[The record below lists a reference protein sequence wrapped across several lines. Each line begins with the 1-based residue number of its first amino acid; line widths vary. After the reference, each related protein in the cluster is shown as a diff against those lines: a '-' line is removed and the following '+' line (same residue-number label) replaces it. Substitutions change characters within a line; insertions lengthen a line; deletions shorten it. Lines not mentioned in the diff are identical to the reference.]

1 MDGASTL
8 CAGVNIM
15 IETITTLFSGKS
27 GIVLLIILGILAF
40 ATLIVSVIFRTK
52 TSQELKDRVYS
63 WWIIIGAFILG
74 AMLNTTVAMFFFAL
88 ISYLALKEYFTLIPT
103 RRTDRRII
111 FYAYLSIVFQYWF
124 AGAQWYGMFIIWIPV
139 YLFLLLPF
147 RQVFIGETQGFL
159 ENTSRV
165 QWGLMMFVFGLS
177 HLAYMMTL
185 PAVAGHDVGGK
196 ELVLYLVV
204 LTELN
209 DVLQYLWGKA
219 FGKHK
224 IVPKVSPNKT
234 IEGFVGAFVTLSAL
248 AVAFRFSPLLRR
260 FKHSRR
266 GCSSAARG
274 SWEMSSSRWSNG
286 TSESKIQGIYC
297 RGMGGYLI
305 VSIVSPIPHRSFSIS
320 PTISTIR
327 IMRC

>member
-1 MDGASTL
+1 
-8 CAGVNIM
+8 M

-40 ATLIVSVIFRTK
+40 ATLIVSVVFRSK
-52 TSQELKDRVYS
+52 TSQELKDRVTS

-74 AMLNTTVAMFFFAL
+74 AMLNTTIAMFFFAL

-147 RQVFIGETQGFL
+147 RQVLIGETQGFL

-219 FGKHK
+219 LGKHK

-234 IEGFVGAFVTLSAL
+234 VEGFLGAFVTLSAL
-248 AVAFRFSPLLRR
+248 AVVFSFLTPFTTLQALAA
-260 FKHSRR
+260 
-266 GCSSAARG
+266 GMLISSAGFIGDVVISMVKRDIG
-274 SWEMSSSRWSNG
+274 VKDSG
-286 TSESKIQGIYC
+286 HLLPGHGGILDRVDSLTYTAPLFFHFTY
-297 RGMGGYLI
+297 YLYY
-305 VSIVSPIPHRSFSIS
+305 
-320 PTISTIR
+320 
-327 IMRC
+327 

>member
-1 MDGASTL
+1 
-8 CAGVNIM
+8 M

-40 ATLIVSVIFRTK
+40 ATVIVSVVFRTK
-52 TSQELKDRVYS
+52 TSQELKDRVTS

-74 AMLNTTVAMFFFAL
+74 AMLNTTVAIFFFAL
-88 ISYLALKEYFTLIPT
+88 ISYLSLKEYFTLIPT

-147 RQVFIGETQGFL
+147 RQVLIGETQGFL

-209 DVLQYLWGKA
+209 DVLQYIWGKA
-219 FGKHK
+219 LGRHK

-234 IEGFVGAFVTLSAL
+234 IEGFVGAFITLSAL
-248 AVAFRFSPLLRR
+248 AVVFSFLTPFTTLQALAAGMLISGAGFVGDVVISMVKRDIGVKDSGHLLPGHGGILDRVDSLTYTAPL
-260 FKHSRR
+260 FFHF
-266 GCSSAARG
+266 
-274 SWEMSSSRWSNG
+274 
-286 TSESKIQGIYC
+286 TY
-297 RGMGGYLI
+297 YLYY
-305 VSIVSPIPHRSFSIS
+305 
-320 PTISTIR
+320 
-327 IMRC
+327 

>member
-1 MDGASTL
+1 
-8 CAGVNIM
+8 M

-40 ATLIVSVIFRTK
+40 ATLIVSVLFRTK

-124 AGAQWYGMFIIWIPV
+124 AGIGWYGMFIIWIPV

-147 RQVFIGETQGFL
+147 RQVLIGETQGFL

-185 PAVAGHDVGGK
+185 PAVAGHDVAGK
-196 ELVLYLVV
+196 ELVLYVVV

-219 FGKHK
+219 LGRHK

-234 IEGFVGAFVTLSAL
+234 VEGFAGAFVTLSAL
-248 AVAFRFSPLLRR
+248 AVAFSFLTPFTTLQALAAGMLISGAGFVGDVVISMVKRDIGVKDSGHLLPGHGGILDRVDSLTYTAPL
-260 FKHSRR
+260 FFHF
-266 GCSSAARG
+266 
-274 SWEMSSSRWSNG
+274 
-286 TSESKIQGIYC
+286 TY
-297 RGMGGYLI
+297 YLYY
-305 VSIVSPIPHRSFSIS
+305 
-320 PTISTIR
+320 
-327 IMRC
+327 

>member
-1 MDGASTL
+1 
-8 CAGVNIM
+8 M

-147 RQVFIGETQGFL
+147 RQVLIGETQGFL

-185 PAVAGHDVGGK
+185 PAVAGHDVAGK

-219 FGKHK
+219 LGRHK

-234 IEGFVGAFVTLSAL
+234 VEGFVGAFITLSAL
-248 AVAFRFSPLLRR
+248 AVVFSFLTPFTTLQALAAGMLISGAGFVGDVVISMVKRDIGVKDSGHLLPGHGGILDRVDSLTYTAPL
-260 FKHSRR
+260 FFHF
-266 GCSSAARG
+266 
-274 SWEMSSSRWSNG
+274 
-286 TSESKIQGIYC
+286 TY
-297 RGMGGYLI
+297 YLYY
-305 VSIVSPIPHRSFSIS
+305 
-320 PTISTIR
+320 
-327 IMRC
+327 

>member
-1 MDGASTL
+1 
-8 CAGVNIM
+8 M

-124 AGAQWYGMFIIWIPV
+124 AGLQWYGMFIIWIPV

-147 RQVFIGETQGFL
+147 RQVLIGETQGFL

-185 PAVAGHDVGGK
+185 PAVAGHDVAGK

-219 FGKHK
+219 LGKHK

-248 AVAFRFSPLLRR
+248 AVVFSFLTPFTTLQALMAGMLISGAGFVGDVVISMVKRDIGVKDSGHLLPGHGGILDRVDSLTYTAPL
-260 FKHSRR
+260 FFHF
-266 GCSSAARG
+266 
-274 SWEMSSSRWSNG
+274 
-286 TSESKIQGIYC
+286 TY
-297 RGMGGYLI
+297 YLYY
-305 VSIVSPIPHRSFSIS
+305 
-320 PTISTIR
+320 
-327 IMRC
+327 

>member
-8 CAGVNIM
+8 RAGVKIM

-40 ATLIVSVIFRTK
+40 ATLIVSVIFRAK
-52 TSQELKDRVYS
+52 TSRELKDRVTS

-147 RQVFIGETQGFL
+147 RQVLIGETQGFL

-219 FGKHK
+219 LGRHK
-224 IVPKVSPNKT
+224 IIPKVSPNKT
-234 IEGFVGAFVTLSAL
+234 VEGFVGAFVTLSGL
-248 AVAFRFSPLLRR
+248 AVAFSFLTPFMTLQALAAGMLISGAGFVGDVVISMVKRDIGVKDSGNLLPGHGGILDRVDSLTYTAPL
-260 FKHSRR
+260 FFHF
-266 GCSSAARG
+266 
-274 SWEMSSSRWSNG
+274 
-286 TSESKIQGIYC
+286 TY
-297 RGMGGYLI
+297 YLYY
-305 VSIVSPIPHRSFSIS
+305 
-320 PTISTIR
+320 
-327 IMRC
+327 